1 MVMNM
6 RTKIMLGVLVALL
19 LYFLYDSGMFS
30 SKGGSSRPQKLAID
44 NVAAKSGGGA
54 TEDVALEIALVGGI
68 EWDGK
73 WKDDPFYYIA
83 PETLK
88 AGPKKGLVDKLLGSA
103 EMGKATNMDLTGISW
118 HGNSGY
124 AIINGN
130 IAKVGDK
137 ISGYTVE
144 KIALT
149 YVVLGKGRQTIRLS
163 LE

>member
-1 MVMNM
+1 
-6 RTKIMLGVLVALL
+6 MLGVLVALL

-30 SKGGSSRPQKLAID
+30 SKGGPTSPKKLA
-44 NVAAKSGGGA
+44 VEKVLAESGGEV
-54 TEDVALEIALVGGI
+54 TEDVVLDIALVGGI

-103 EMGKATNMDLTGISW
+103 EMGKATNMNLTGISW

>member
-1 MVMNM
+1 
-6 RTKIMLGVLVALL
+6 MLGVLVALL
-19 LYFLYDSGMFS
+19 VYFLYDSGMFS
-30 SKGGSSRPQKLAID
+30 SKGGVPRPRKL
-44 NVAAKSGGGA
+44 NVDDVLTTSNGA
-54 TEDVALEIALVGGI
+54 NMTKEAVLDMALVGGI
-68 EWDGK
+68 EWEGK

-88 AGPKKGLVDKLLGSA
+88 TGPKKGLVDKLLGSA
-103 EMGKATNMDLTGISW
+103 DIGEATNMNLTGISW

-149 YVVLGKGRQTIRLS
+149 YVVLGKGRQTIRIS